1 MASAARNVIQRKNR
15 GMIRGATPH
24 EMFDD
29 PHGEAAV
36 ELRVLF
42 YGSIVVETKK
52 HLKGMHTI
60 QLGGLLNEPIDLTMG
75 QYQFDVLDF
84 IFTGIISILERTK
97 SITIKIIKLKRE
109 KRS

>member
-1 MASAARNVIQRKNR
+1 MAIASREVIQRKNR

-29 PHGEAAV
+29 PQGEAAV

-42 YGSIVVETKK
+42 YESIVVETKK

-60 QLGGLLNEPIDLTMG
+60 RLGGLLNEQIDLTMG